1 MVEYNNSYAGQ
12 GYGVQP
18 GSVPPVDPITPGIP
32 PVDPQKTQKKQK
44 TSRILGFIAM
54 GLAIISIPMFFLP
67 LVSALGIADVSILH
81 LTKFANLIGMFDEVK
96 KAVILIGV
104 YLGAIILLSV
114 VGAVFDIFKNKGCKL
129 VAAITKAVAMIMS
142 IVAIILVFVKG
153 ENMIKPGIGLYMNAV
168 LLLISF
174 VLSLVAAIIMPKAN
188 AVTVEPDPS
197 IIMGGLGEPS
207 IIGGNGVIPPETA
220 LLQGRI
226 VFTSGCCAGYDI
238 PIKPG
243 TRIVIGKDPSQCSI
257 IIDKSYAK
265 VSRTHCSVEYDSYNN
280 VYVVTDMSTNGTKI
294 VGGPKLQRGAPSYL
308 DRGTVIN
315 LAGTDNTFRLD

>member
-12 GYGVQP
+12 GYAVQP
-18 GSVPPVDPITPGIP
+18 GSVPPVDPITPGVP
-32 PVDPQKTQKKQK
+32 LVDPQKAQKKQK

-67 LVSALGIADVSILH
+67 LVSAFGLADVSILN
-81 LTKFANLIGMFDEVK
+81 LTKIADFIGMFVEVK
-96 KAVILIGV
+96 MAVILIGV

-114 VGAVFDIFKNKGCKL
+114 VGSVFDIFKNKGCKL

-188 AVTVEPDPS
+188 AEIVGPDPS
-197 IIMGGLGEPS
+197 IIGVPP
-207 IIGGNGVIPPETA
+207 IIGDDRVIPPETA

-294 VGGPKLQRGAPSYL
+294 VGGPKLQRGTPSYL

>member
-1 MVEYNNSYAGQ
+1 MLN
-12 GYGVQP
+12 
-18 GSVPPVDPITPGIP
+18 T
-32 PVDPQKTQKKQK
+32 
-44 TSRILGFIAM
+44 
-54 GLAIISIPMFFLP
+54 
-67 LVSALGIADVSILH
+67 
-81 LTKFANLIGMFDEVK
+81 
-96 KAVILIGV
+96 
-104 YLGAIILLSV
+104 
-114 VGAVFDIFKNKGCKL
+114 
-129 VAAITKAVAMIMS
+129 

-174 VLSLVAAIIMPKAN
+174 VLSLVAAIIVPKAN
-188 AVTVEPDPS
+188 AEIVGPDPS
-197 IIMGGLGEPS
+197 IIGVPP
-207 IIGGNGVIPPETA
+207 IIRDDRVIPPETA

>member
-18 GSVPPVDPITPGIP
+18 GSVPPVNPITPGVP
-32 PVDPQKTQKKQK
+32 PVDPQKAQKKQK

-67 LVSALGIADVSILH
+67 LVSALGLADVSILH
-81 LTKFANLIGMFDEVK
+81 LTKFADLIGMFDEVK

-114 VGAVFDIFKNKGCKL
+114 VGAVFDIFKNNGCKL

-188 AVTVEPDPS
+188 AVTVGPDPEL
-197 IIMGGLGEPS
+197 MGLG
-207 IIGGNGVIPPETA
+207 VPPEPITPNGPGTEI
-220 LLQGRI
+220 LEGRI

-308 DRGTVIN
+308 DKGTVIN

>member
-18 GSVPPVDPITPGIP
+18 GSIPPVDPITPGIP
-32 PVDPQKTQKKQK
+32 PVDPEKTQKKQK
-44 TSRILGFIAM
+44 TSRILGFVAM
-54 GLAIISIPMFFLP
+54 GLAIVSIPMFFLP

-114 VGAVFDIFKNKGCKL
+114 VGAVFDIFKSKGCKL

-153 ENMIKPGIGLYMNAV
+153 EDMIKPGIGLYMNAV

-188 AVTVEPDPS
+188 AET
-197 IIMGGLGEPS
+197 G
-207 IIGGNGVIPPETA
+207 GVIPPGKLLPPEPPIEPGTEI
-220 LLQGRI
+220 LQGKI

>member
-18 GSVPPVDPITPGIP
+18 GSVPPVDPITPGVP
-32 PVDPQKTQKKQK
+32 PVDPQKAQKKQK

-174 VLSLVAAIIMPKAN
+174 VLSLVEAIIMPKAN
-188 AVTVEPDPS
+188 SEIVGQIDPALVGVIRPDPFT
-197 IIMGGLGEPS
+197 
-207 IIGGNGVIPPETA
+207 PPERPNGPGTEI
-220 LLQGRI
+220 LEGRI

-308 DRGTVIN
+308 DKGTVIN

>member
-12 GYGVQP
+12 GYAVQP
-18 GSVPPVDPITPGIP
+18 GSVPPVDPITPGVP
-32 PVDPQKTQKKQK
+32 PVDPQKAQKKQK

-54 GLAIISIPMFFLP
+54 GLAIISIPMLFLP
-67 LVSALGIADVSILH
+67 LVSALGLADVSILN
-81 LTKFANLIGMFDEVK
+81 LTKIADFIGMFDEVK

-129 VAAITKAVAMIMS
+129 VAAITKALAMIMS

-188 AVTVEPDPS
+188 SEIVGPDPS
-197 IIMGGLGEPS
+197 IIGVPP
-207 IIGGNGVIPPETA
+207 IIRDDRVIPPETA

-265 VSRTHCSVEYDSYNN
+265 VSRTHCSVEYDSYND

>member
-12 GYGVQP
+12 GYAVQP
-18 GSVPPVDPITPGIP
+18 GSVPPVDPITPGVP
-32 PVDPQKTQKKQK
+32 PVDPQKAQKKQK

-54 GLAIISIPMFFLP
+54 GLAIISIPMLFLP
-67 LVSALGIADVSILH
+67 LVSALGLADVSILN
-81 LTKFANLIGMFDEVK
+81 LTKIADFIGMFDEVK

-142 IVAIILVFVKG
+142 IVAIILGFVKG

-188 AVTVEPDPS
+188 AEIVGPDPS
-197 IIMGGLGEPS
+197 IIGVPP
-207 IIGGNGVIPPETA
+207 IIGDDRVIPPETA

-294 VGGPKLQRGAPSYL
+294 VGGPKLQRGTPSYL

>member
-1 MVEYNNSYAGQ
+1 MVEYNNSYASQ

-18 GSVPPVDPITPGIP
+18 GSVPPVDPITPGVP
-32 PVDPQKTQKKQK
+32 PVDPQKAQKKQK

-188 AVTVEPDPS
+188 AVTVGPDPEL
-197 IIMGGLGEPS
+197 MGLG
-207 IIGGNGVIPPETA
+207 VPPEPITPNGPGTEI
-220 LLQGRI
+220 LEGRI

-308 DRGTVIN
+308 DKGTVIN

>member
-18 GSVPPVDPITPGIP
+18 GSVPPVDPITPGVP
-32 PVDPQKTQKKQK
+32 PVDPQKAQKKQK

-54 GLAIISIPMFFLP
+54 GLAIVSIPMFFLP

-188 AVTVEPDPS
+188 AVTVGPDPEL
-197 IIMGGLGEPS
+197 MGLG
-207 IIGGNGVIPPETA
+207 VPPEPITPNGPGTEI
-220 LLQGRI
+220 LEGRI

-308 DRGTVIN
+308 DKGTVIN

>member
-18 GSVPPVDPITPGIP
+18 GSVPPVDPITPGVP
-32 PVDPQKTQKKQK
+32 PVDPQKAQKKQK

-114 VGAVFDIFKNKGCKL
+114 VGAIFDIFKNKGCKL

-188 AVTVEPDPS
+188 AVTVGPAPEPIDLVDPS
-197 IIMGGLGEPS
+197 KPIIP
-207 IIGGNGVIPPETA
+207 NGPGTEILE
-220 LLQGRI
+220 GRI

-238 PIKPG
+238 PVKPG

-308 DRGTVIN
+308 DKGTVIN

>member
-12 GYGVQP
+12 GYAVQP
-18 GSVPPVDPITPGIP
+18 GSVPPVDPITPGVP
-32 PVDPQKTQKKQK
+32 LVDPQKAQKKQK

-67 LVSALGIADVSILH
+67 LVSAFGLADVSILH
-81 LTKFANLIGMFDEVK
+81 LTKIADFIGMFDEVK

-188 AVTVEPDPS
+188 AVTVGPAPEL
-197 IIMGGLGEPS
+197 MGLG
-207 IIGGNGVIPPETA
+207 VPPEPIIPNGPGTEI
-220 LLQGRI
+220 LEGRI

-238 PIKPG
+238 PVKPG

-308 DRGTVIN
+308 DKGTVIN

>member
-12 GYGVQP
+12 GYAVQP
-18 GSVPPVDPITPGIP
+18 GSVPPVDPITPGVP
-32 PVDPQKTQKKQK
+32 PVDPQKAQKKQK

-54 GLAIISIPMFFLP
+54 GLAIISIPMLFLP
-67 LVSALGIADVSILH
+67 LVSALGLADVSILN
-81 LTKFANLIGMFDEVK
+81 LTKIADFIGMFDEVK

-188 AVTVEPDPS
+188 AEIVGRDPS
-197 IIMGGLGEPS
+197 IIGLPP
-207 IIGGNGVIPPETA
+207 IIGDDRVIPPETA

-265 VSRTHCSVEYDSYNN
+265 VSRTHCPVEYDSYNN

-294 VGGPKLQRGAPSYL
+294 VGGPKLQRGTPSYL

>member
-18 GSVPPVDPITPGIP
+18 GSIPPVDPITPGIP
-32 PVDPQKTQKKQK
+32 PVDPQEAQKKQK
-44 TSRILGFIAM
+44 TSRILGFVAM
-54 GLAIISIPMFFLP
+54 GLAIVSIPMFFLP

-114 VGAVFDIFKNKGCKL
+114 VGAVFDIFKSKGCKL

-153 ENMIKPGIGLYMNAV
+153 EDMIKPGIGLYMNAV

-188 AVTVEPDPS
+188 AET
-197 IIMGGLGEPS
+197 GGPGERPPM
-207 IIGGNGVIPPETA
+207 PPEPPIGPGTEI
-220 LLQGRI
+220 LQGRI

-238 PIKPG
+238 PVKPG

-308 DRGTVIN
+308 DKGTVIN

>member
-18 GSVPPVDPITPGIP
+18 GSVPPVDPITPGVP
-32 PVDPQKTQKKQK
+32 PVNPQKAQKKQK

-188 AVTVEPDPS
+188 AVTVGPDPEL
-197 IIMGGLGEPS
+197 MGLG
-207 IIGGNGVIPPETA
+207 VPPEPITPNGPGTEI
-220 LLQGRI
+220 LEGRI

-308 DRGTVIN
+308 DKGTVIN

>member
-18 GSVPPVDPITPGIP
+18 GSVPPVDPITPGVP
-32 PVDPQKTQKKQK
+32 PVDPQKAQKKQK

-67 LVSALGIADVSILH
+67 LVSALGLADVSILH

-188 AVTVEPDPS
+188 AVTVGPDPEL
-197 IIMGGLGEPS
+197 MGLG
-207 IIGGNGVIPPETA
+207 VPPEPITPNGPGTEI
-220 LLQGRI
+220 LEGRI

-308 DRGTVIN
+308 DKGTVIN

>member
-32 PVDPQKTQKKQK
+32 PVDPQKAQKKQK

-188 AVTVEPDPS
+188 AVTVGPDPEL
-197 IIMGGLGEPS
+197 MGLG
-207 IIGGNGVIPPETA
+207 VPPEPITPNGPGTEI
-220 LLQGRI
+220 LEGRI

-308 DRGTVIN
+308 DKGTVIN

>member
-18 GSVPPVDPITPGIP
+18 GSVPPVDPITPGVP
-32 PVDPQKTQKKQK
+32 PVEPQKAQKKQK

-114 VGAVFDIFKNKGCKL
+114 VGAIFDIFKNKGCKL

-188 AVTVEPDPS
+188 AVTVGPDPEL
-197 IIMGGLGEPS
+197 MGLG
-207 IIGGNGVIPPETA
+207 VPPEPITPNGPGTEI
-220 LLQGRI
+220 LEGRI

-308 DRGTVIN
+308 DKGTVIN

>member
-18 GSVPPVDPITPGIP
+18 GSVPPVDPITPGVP
-32 PVDPQKTQKKQK
+32 PVDPQKAQKKQK

-174 VLSLVAAIIMPKAN
+174 VLSLVAAMIMPKAN
-188 AVTVEPDPS
+188 AVTVGPDPEL
-197 IIMGGLGEPS
+197 MGLG
-207 IIGGNGVIPPETA
+207 VPPEPITPNGPGTEI
-220 LLQGRI
+220 LEGRI

-308 DRGTVIN
+308 DKGTVIN

>member
-18 GSVPPVDPITPGIP
+18 GSVPPVDPITPGVP
-32 PVDPQKTQKKQK
+32 PVDPQKAQKKQK
-44 TSRILGFIAM
+44 TSRILGFVAM
-54 GLAIISIPMFFLP
+54 GLAIVSIPMLFLP
-67 LVSALGIADVSILH
+67 LVSALGLADVSILH
-81 LTKFANLIGMFDEVK
+81 LTKLADLIGMFDEVK

-188 AVTVEPDPS
+188 AVTVGPDPEL
-197 IIMGGLGEPS
+197 MGLG
-207 IIGGNGVIPPETA
+207 VPPEPITPNGPGTEI
-220 LLQGRI
+220 LEGRI

-308 DRGTVIN
+308 DKGTVIN

>member
-18 GSVPPVDPITPGIP
+18 GSVPPVDPITPGVP
-32 PVDPQKTQKKQK
+32 PVDPQKAQKKQK

-67 LVSALGIADVSILH
+67 LASVDYLLVKVNISILQ
-81 LTKFANLIGMFDEVK
+81 LSKLSDYIGTVGETK
-96 KAVILIGV
+96 KALILIGV
-104 YLGAIILLSV
+104 YIGAIILLSV

-188 AVTVEPDPS
+188 AVTVGPAPEPIDLVDPS
-197 IIMGGLGEPS
+197 KPIIP
-207 IIGGNGVIPPETA
+207 NGPGTEILE
-220 LLQGRI
+220 GRI

-238 PIKPG
+238 PVKPG

-308 DRGTVIN
+308 DKGTVIN

>member
-12 GYGVQP
+12 GYAVQP
-18 GSVPPVDPITPGIP
+18 GSVPPVDPITPGVP
-32 PVDPQKTQKKQK
+32 PVDPQKAHKKQK

-54 GLAIISIPMFFLP
+54 GLAIISIPMLFLP
-67 LVSALGIADVSILH
+67 LVSALGLADVSILN
-81 LTKFANLIGMFDEVK
+81 LTKIADFIGMFDEVK

-188 AVTVEPDPS
+188 AEIVGPDPS
-197 IIMGGLGEPS
+197 IIGVPP
-207 IIGGNGVIPPETA
+207 IIRDDRVIPPETA

-294 VGGPKLQRGAPSYL
+294 VGGPKLQRGTPSYL

>member
-12 GYGVQP
+12 GYAVQP
-18 GSVPPVDPITPGIP
+18 GSVPPVDPITPGVP
-32 PVDPQKTQKKQK
+32 PVDPQKAQKKQK

-54 GLAIISIPMFFLP
+54 GLAIISIPMLFLP
-67 LVSALGIADVSILH
+67 LVSALGLADVSILN
-81 LTKFANLIGMFDEVK
+81 LTKIADFIGMFDEVK

-188 AVTVEPDPS
+188 AVTVGPDPS
-197 IIMGGLGEPS
+197 IIGVPP
-207 IIGGNGVIPPETA
+207 IIRDDRVIPPETA

>member
-12 GYGVQP
+12 GYAVQP
-18 GSVPPVDPITPGIP
+18 GSVPPVDPITPGVP
-32 PVDPQKTQKKQK
+32 PVDPQKAQKKQK

-54 GLAIISIPMFFLP
+54 GLAIISIPMLFLP
-67 LVSALGIADVSILH
+67 LVSALGLADVSILN
-81 LTKFANLIGMFDEVK
+81 LTKIADFIGMFDEVK

-188 AVTVEPDPS
+188 AEIVGPDPS
-197 IIMGGLGEPS
+197 IIGVPP
-207 IIGGNGVIPPETA
+207 IIGDDRVIPPETA

-265 VSRTHCSVEYDSYNN
+265 VSRTHCSVEYNSYNN

-294 VGGPKLQRGAPSYL
+294 VGGPKLQRGTPSYL

>member
-12 GYGVQP
+12 GYAVQP
-18 GSVPPVDPITPGIP
+18 GSVPPVDPITPGVP
-32 PVDPQKTQKKQK
+32 PVDPQKAQKKQK

-54 GLAIISIPMFFLP
+54 GLAIISIPMLFLP
-67 LVSALGIADVSILH
+67 LVSALGLADVSILN
-81 LTKFANLIGMFDEVK
+81 LTKIADFIGMFDEVK

-174 VLSLVAAIIMPKAN
+174 VLSLVAAIIMLKAN
-188 AVTVEPDPS
+188 AEIVGPDPS
-197 IIMGGLGEPS
+197 IIGVPP
-207 IIGGNGVIPPETA
+207 IIGDDRVIPPETA

-294 VGGPKLQRGAPSYL
+294 VGGPKLQRGTPSYL

>member
-18 GSVPPVDPITPGIP
+18 GSVPPVDPITPGVP
-32 PVDPQKTQKKQK
+32 PVDPQKAQKKQK

-188 AVTVEPDPS
+188 AVTVGPDPEL
-197 IIMGGLGEPS
+197 MGLG
-207 IIGGNGVIPPETA
+207 VPPEPITPNGPGTEI
-220 LLQGRI
+220 LEGRI

-308 DRGTVIN
+308 DKGTVIN

>member
-12 GYGVQP
+12 GYAVQP
-18 GSVPPVDPITPGIP
+18 GSVPPVDPITPGVP
-32 PVDPQKTQKKQK
+32 PVDPQRAQKKQK

-54 GLAIISIPMFFLP
+54 GLAIISIPMLFLP
-67 LVSALGIADVSILH
+67 LVSALGLADFSILNLTKIAD
-81 LTKFANLIGMFDEVK
+81 FIGMFDEVK
-96 KAVILIGV
+96 NAVILIGV

-129 VAAITKAVAMIMS
+129 VAAITKALAMIMS

-188 AVTVEPDPS
+188 AEIVGPDPS
-197 IIMGGLGEPS
+197 IIGVPP
-207 IIGGNGVIPPETA
+207 IIGDDRVIPPETA

>member
-12 GYGVQP
+12 GYAVQP
-18 GSVPPVDPITPGIP
+18 GSVPPVDPITPGVP
-32 PVDPQKTQKKQK
+32 PVDPQKAQKKQK

-54 GLAIISIPMFFLP
+54 GLAIISIPMLFLP
-67 LVSALGIADVSILH
+67 LVSALGLADVSILN
-81 LTKFANLIGMFDEVK
+81 LTKIADFIGMFDEVK

-188 AVTVEPDPS
+188 AEIVGPDPS
-197 IIMGGLGEPS
+197 IIGVPP
-207 IIGGNGVIPPETA
+207 IIGDDRVIPPETA
-220 LLQGRI
+220 LLQGGI

-294 VGGPKLQRGAPSYL
+294 VGGPKLQRGTPSYL

>member
-18 GSVPPVDPITPGIP
+18 GSVPPVDPITPGVP
-32 PVDPQKTQKKQK
+32 PVEPQKAQKKQK

-188 AVTVEPDPS
+188 AVTVGPDPEL
-197 IIMGGLGEPS
+197 MGLG
-207 IIGGNGVIPPETA
+207 VPPEPITPNGPGTEI
-220 LLQGRI
+220 LEGRI

-257 IIDKSYAK
+257 IIDKGYAK

-308 DRGTVIN
+308 DKGTVIN

>member
-142 IVAIILVFVKG
+142 IVAIILIFVKG

-188 AVTVEPDPS
+188 AVTVGPAPEPIDLVDPS
-197 IIMGGLGEPS
+197 KQIIP
-207 IIGGNGVIPPETA
+207 NGPGTEILE
-220 LLQGRI
+220 GRI

-308 DRGTVIN
+308 DKGTVIN

>member
-12 GYGVQP
+12 GYAVQP
-18 GSVPPVDPITPGIP
+18 GSVPPVDPITPGVP
-32 PVDPQKTQKKQK
+32 PVDPQKAQKKQK

-54 GLAIISIPMFFLP
+54 GLAIISIPMLFLP
-67 LVSALGIADVSILH
+67 LVSALGLADVSILN
-81 LTKFANLIGMFDEVK
+81 LTKIADFIGMFDEVK

-104 YLGAIILLSV
+104 YLGVIILLSV

-188 AVTVEPDPS
+188 AEIVGPDPS
-197 IIMGGLGEPS
+197 IIGVPP
-207 IIGGNGVIPPETA
+207 IIGDDRVIPPETA

-294 VGGPKLQRGAPSYL
+294 VGGPKLQRGTPSYL

>member
-12 GYGVQP
+12 GYAVQP
-18 GSVPPVDPITPGIP
+18 GSVPPVDPITPGVP
-32 PVDPQKTQKKQK
+32 PVDPQKAQKKQK

-54 GLAIISIPMFFLP
+54 GLAIISIPMLFLP
-67 LVSALGIADVSILH
+67 LVSALGLADVSILN
-81 LTKFANLIGMFDEVK
+81 LTKIADFIGMFDEVK

-188 AVTVEPDPS
+188 AEIVGPDPS
-197 IIMGGLGEPS
+197 IIGVPP
-207 IIGGNGVIPPETA
+207 IIGDDRVIPPETA

-243 TRIVIGKDPSQCSI
+243 TRIVIGKDPSQGSI

-294 VGGPKLQRGAPSYL
+294 VGGPKLQRGTPSYL

>member
-12 GYGVQP
+12 GYAVQP
-18 GSVPPVDPITPGIP
+18 GSVPPVDPITPGVP
-32 PVDPQKTQKKQK
+32 PVDPQKALKKQK

-54 GLAIISIPMFFLP
+54 GLAIISIPMLFLP
-67 LVSALGIADVSILH
+67 LVSALGLADVSILN
-81 LTKFANLIGMFDEVK
+81 LTKIADFIGMFDEVK

-188 AVTVEPDPS
+188 AEIVGPDPS
-197 IIMGGLGEPS
+197 IIGVPP
-207 IIGGNGVIPPETA
+207 IIGDDRVIPPETA

-294 VGGPKLQRGAPSYL
+294 VGGPKLQRGTPSYL

>member
-12 GYGVQP
+12 GYAVQP
-18 GSVPPVDPITPGIP
+18 GSVPPVDPITPGVP
-32 PVDPQKTQKKQK
+32 PVDPQKAQKKQK

-54 GLAIISIPMFFLP
+54 GLAIISIPMLFLP
-67 LVSALGIADVSILH
+67 LVSALGLADVSILN
-81 LTKFANLIGMFDEVK
+81 LTKIADFIGMFDEVK

-188 AVTVEPDPS
+188 AEIVGLDPS
-197 IIMGGLGEPS
+197 IIGVPP
-207 IIGGNGVIPPETA
+207 IIGDDRVIPPETA

-294 VGGPKLQRGAPSYL
+294 VGGPKLQRGTPSYL